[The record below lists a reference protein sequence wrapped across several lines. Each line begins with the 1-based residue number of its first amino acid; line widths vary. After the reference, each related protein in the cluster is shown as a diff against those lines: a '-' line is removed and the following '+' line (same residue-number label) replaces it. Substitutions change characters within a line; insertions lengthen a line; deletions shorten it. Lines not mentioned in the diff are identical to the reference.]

1 MGVITEGIKE
11 VGKKLLPKIGPTIIA
26 AVLGIEVALL
36 ASYVVNT
43 QTRIKAIE
51 SSLRKNK
58 RRTARW

>member
-1 MGVITEGIKE
+1 MGVIEEGIKE
-11 VGKKLLPKIGPTIIA
+11 GVKKLLSKAGTIIIA
-26 AVLGIEVALL
+26 AVLGIGTGRL
-36 ASYVVNT
+36 ASHVVDT